1 MHSPTF
7 DTVEQAIQDLRN
19 GKIVIVADDEDR
31 ENEGDLVCAAE
42 LATPEMI
49 NFMTLHGRGLICL
62 ALTGERCDQL
72 GLPQMTDRNTEEL
85 STAFTVSIDAE
96 RRFGVTTGIS
106 ASDRATTIHV
116 AINPNTIPSDLRRPG
131 HIFPLRARPGG
142 VLQRVGQTEASVD
155 LARLA
160 GLVPAGVICEI
171 LNPDGT
177 MARRPELHALAQR
190 HGLTFVT
197 VAQLV
202 AYRLRTEQLVHR
214 VAEARIPTGFG
225 EFRIVGYRND
235 VDRAEHVALVYGN
248 VDGERDV
255 LVRMHSKCLTGD
267 VFGSQR
273 CDCGAQL
280 HAAMAQI
287 AEEGRGVIVYL
298 DQEGRGIGLLNKL
311 RAYALQ
317 DAGDDTVQANQR
329 LGFAP
334 DLRNYGIGAQILRD
348 LGLSSI
354 RIMTNNPRKLV
365 GIDGYGLEI
374 VERVPLAVPPHA
386 ENAGYLAV
394 KRDKLGHLLA
404 H

>member
-1 MHSPTF
+1 MTTF
-7 DTVEQAIQDLRN
+7 GTIEQAIEDLRN
-19 GKIVIVADDEDR
+19 GKVIIVADDEDR

-42 LATPEMI
+42 LATPETI

-72 GLPQMTDRNTEEL
+72 GLPQMAERNTEEL
-85 STAFTVSIDAE
+85 STAFTVSVDAE

-106 ASDRATTIHV
+106 ASDRSTTIHV
-116 AINPNTIPSDLRRPG
+116 AINPATMPSDLRRPG
-131 HIFPLRARPGG
+131 HVFPLRARPGG

-171 LNPDGT
+171 LNRDGS
-177 MARRPELHALAQR
+177 MARRPELEVIAREH
-190 HGLTFVT
+190 HLTFVT

-202 AYRLRTEQLVHR
+202 AYRLQTEQLVHR
-214 VAEARIPTGFG
+214 VADARIPTEFG
-225 EFRIVGYRND
+225 EFRIIGYQND
-235 VDRAEHVALVYGN
+235 VDHAEHVALVYGD
-248 VDGERDV
+248 VAGQRDV

-273 CDCGAQL
+273 CDCGPQL
-280 HAAMAQI
+280 HRAMELVSQA
-287 AEEGRGVIVYL
+287 GRGVIVYL

-317 DAGDDTVQANQR
+317 DAGADTVQANER

-354 RIMTNNPRKLV
+354 RVMTNNPRKLV
-365 GIDGYGLEI
+365 GLEGYGLEI
-374 VERVPLAVPPHA
+374 VERVPLVTDPNR
-386 ENAGYLAV
+386 ENRGYLQV

>member
-1 MHSPTF
+1 
-7 DTVEQAIQDLRN
+7 
-19 GKIVIVADDEDR
+19 
-31 ENEGDLVCAAE
+31 
-42 LATPEMI
+42 
-49 NFMTLHGRGLICL
+49 MTLHGRGLICL

-72 GLPQMTDRNTEEL
+72 GLPQMTERNTEEL
-85 STAFTVSIDAE
+85 ATAFTVSIDAE

-106 ASDRATTIHV
+106 ARDRATTIHV
-116 AINPNTIPSDLRRPG
+116 AINPATVPSDLRRPG

-160 GLVPAGVICEI
+160 GLIPAGVICEI
-171 LNPDGT
+171 LNPDGS
-177 MARRPELHALAQR
+177 MARRPELHEVARQ
-190 HGLTFVT
+190 HGLTFIT
-197 VAQLV
+197 VAHLV

-214 VAEARIPTGFG
+214 VAEARVPTAYG
-225 EFRIVGYRND
+225 EFRMIGYQND
-235 VDRAEHVALVYGN
+235 VDRAEHVALVH
-248 VDGERDV
+248 GEIAGQPDV

-273 CDCGAQL
+273 CDCGFQL
-280 HAAMAQI
+280 HRAMELIAQ
-287 AEEGRGVIVYL
+287 EGRGAIVYL

-317 DAGDDTVQANQR
+317 DSGADTVQANER

-354 RIMTNNPRKLV
+354 RVMTNNPRKLV
-365 GIDGYGLEI
+365 GLDGYGLQI
-374 VERVPLAVPPHA
+374 VERVPLLADPNR
-386 ENAGYLAV
+386 ENSSYLQV
-394 KRDKLGHLLA
+394 KRDKLGHLLS

>member
-1 MHSPTF
+1 VNTF
-7 DTVEQAIQDLRN
+7 GTIEQAIEDLRN

-42 LATPEMI
+42 LVTPETI

-72 GLPQMTDRNTEEL
+72 GLPQMTDRNNEEL
-85 STAFTVSIDAE
+85 ATAFTVSIDAE

-106 ASDRATTIHV
+106 ARDRASTIHV
-116 AINPNTIPSDLRRPG
+116 AINPATVPADLRRPG

-160 GLVPAGVICEI
+160 GLIPAGVICEI
-171 LNPDGT
+171 LNPDGS
-177 MARRPELHALAQR
+177 MARRPELHEMAVQ
-190 HGLTFVT
+190 HGLTFIT

-214 VAEARIPTGFG
+214 VAEARIPTEFG
-225 EFRIVGYRND
+225 EFRMIGYHND
-235 VDRAEHVALVYGN
+235 VDGAEHVALIYG
-248 VDGERDV
+248 DIAGQPDV

-273 CDCGAQL
+273 CDCGVQL
-280 HAAMAQI
+280 HRAMQLIAQD
-287 AEEGRGVIVYL
+287 GRGAIVYL

-317 DAGDDTVQANQR
+317 DSGADTVQANER

-354 RIMTNNPRKLV
+354 RVMTNNPRKLV
-365 GIDGYGLEI
+365 GLDGYGLQI
-374 VERVPLAVPPHA
+374 VERVPLVA
-386 ENAGYLAV
+386 ESNQENRDYLQV
-394 KRDKLGHLLA
+394 KRDKLGHLLS

>member
-1 MHSPTF
+1 MTSFGTI
-7 DTVEQAIQDLRN
+7 EQAIEDLRH
-19 GKIVIVADDEDR
+19 GKVVIVADDEDR

-42 LATPEMI
+42 LVTPETI

-72 GLPQMTDRNTEEL
+72 GLPQMTDRNSEEL
-85 STAFTVSIDAE
+85 ATAFTVSIDAE

-106 ASDRATTIHV
+106 ARDRATTIHV
-116 AINPNTIPSDLRRPG
+116 AINPATVPSDLRRPG
-131 HIFPLRARPGG
+131 HICPLRARPGG

-160 GLVPAGVICEI
+160 GLIPAGVICEI
-171 LNPDGT
+171 LNADGS
-177 MARRPELHALAQR
+177 MARRPELHEMARQ

-202 AYRLRTEQLVHR
+202 AYRLRAEQLVHR
-214 VAEARIPTGFG
+214 VAEARIPTEYG
-225 EFRIVGYRND
+225 EFRMIGYQND
-235 VDRAEHVALVYGN
+235 VDGAEHVALVYGDVAGQPN
-248 VDGERDV
+248 V

-267 VFGSQR
+267 VFGSRR
-273 CDCGAQL
+273 CDCGFQL
-280 HAAMAQI
+280 HRAMELI
-287 AEEGRGVIVYL
+287 AREGRGAIVYL

-317 DAGDDTVQANQR
+317 DSGADTVQANER

-354 RIMTNNPRKLV
+354 RVMTNNPRKLV
-365 GIDGYGLEI
+365 GLEGYGLQI
-374 VERVPLAVPPHA
+374 VERVPLLADPNQ
-386 ENAGYLAV
+386 ENRDYLQV
-394 KRDKLGHLLA
+394 KRDKLGHLLS